1 MLSCLDLFYILRT
14 YFELPSCRKKQASSS
29 IGYVTHSKVI
39 FEMAITQRCAVL
51 SVLLTTTVLLT
62 ACGSGSSAM
71 MSVAAPAVEPPP
83 AIVINEPV
91 ATNTTVGVF
100 GLEYDAQYGLR
111 QLNIAAANDI
121 GLTGRGVRMAVV
133 DSGINASHTEFLGRQ
148 ISGRNFGS
156 TDSLG
161 YLTDSVGHGTHVAAI
176 MAANRDGLGMR
187 GVAYDATLY
196 AYKISSFTGG
206 RGDTTS
212 LSGVASDSAWAEVIK
227 QHTADR
233 ILVSNNSWG
242 STSSIDTTSE
252 GQLRTTLKSSI
263 PALVQ
268 AQQQGTIFVFA
279 AGNSAADNPSLTGAM
294 PALITELKPQWL
306 VTVAVDENLRESAF
320 TNRCGVAADFCV
332 TAPGVNIFSVEANS
346 GNGYNT
352 LSGTSMAAPHVA
364 GVVALVL
371 QRFPELTAAEVT
383 NRVKVTSS
391 LENLTGFFGCTMAT
405 CDESNMRA
413 IFGHGLVDAQAATS
427 PIGTLMYA
435 TDGNVKTTAGHAV
448 GTTTLMVPAG
458 LGQQIAKQLK
468 KVDVAVFDSFDGATF
483 RVTADKVFN
492 AQQQQKI
499 YPIGYAAATHA
510 LLDAHGIA
518 PFSKTITSRSGTLP
532 YHISFATNAFTAMS
546 ATTWG
551 DKAGL
556 MAQPALM
563 SDQAMQQFEWG
574 LVQTDRLS
582 VRPFTQFSRNNA
594 GELMGAGINLSIKP
608 IPSVRAHLSIA
619 QSQSYMASN
628 IDRAS
633 QSTAVAVNVAEF
645 GLEHDITPNV
655 SVFARSR
662 LTELGSTSA
671 STQQWGIKGGQI
683 FQHHLGVEFKV
694 NQMKLAVGAY
704 DPGQMKNTQIALLL
718 PDSRTPEGRINYK
731 EQRFDVSQKTQV
743 GVFLAA
749 KANV

>member
-1 MLSCLDLFYILRT
+1 
-14 YFELPSCRKKQASSS
+14 
-29 IGYVTHSKVI
+29 
-39 FEMAITQRCAVL
+39 MAIVQRCAVL
-51 SVLLTTTVLLT
+51 SVLLATTVLLT
-62 ACGSGSSAM
+62 ACGGGSSAM
-71 MSVAAPAVEPPP
+71 MSVAAPAPEPTP
-83 AIVINEPV
+83 AIIINEPV
-91 ATNTTVGVF
+91 ETNTTVGVF

-111 QLNIAAANDI
+111 QLNIAAANNS
-121 GLTGRGVRMAVV
+121 GLTGLGVRMAVV
-133 DSGINASHTEFLGRQ
+133 DSGIDASHTEFLGRQ

-176 MAANRDGLGMR
+176 MAANRNGMGMR
-187 GVAYDATLY
+187 GVAYDAALY
-196 AYKISSFTGG
+196 AYKISSFNRGG
-206 RGDTTS
+206 RGDTTA
-212 LSGVASDSAWAEVIK
+212 LSGVASDTAWAEVIK
-227 QHTADR
+227 QHTSDR

-252 GQLRTTLKSSI
+252 GQLRTTYQSSI

-306 VTVAVDENLRESAF
+306 VTVAVDENLRETAF

-332 TAPGVNIFSVEANS
+332 TAPGVNIFSAQANS
-346 GNGYNT
+346 GNGYKT

-405 CDESNMRA
+405 CDESKMRA

-435 TDGNVKTTAGHAV
+435 TDGNAKTTSGHAV
-448 GTTTLMVPAG
+448 GTTSLMVPAG
-458 LGQQIAKQLK
+458 LGQQIARQLK
-468 KVDVAVFDSFDGATF
+468 GVDVAVFDSFDGATF
-483 RVTADKVFN
+483 RVTADKIFN

-499 YPIGYAAATHA
+499 YPIGYAAASHA
-510 LLDAHGIA
+510 LHDTHGIA
-518 PFSKTITSRSGTLP
+518 PFSKTITSQSGTLP
-532 YHISFATNAFTAMS
+532 HHISFATNAFTAMS

-582 VRPFTQFSRNNA
+582 VRPFTQFSRDNA
-594 GELMGAGINLSIKP
+594 GQLMGAGINLSIKP
-608 IPSVRAHLSIA
+608 FASVRAHLSIA
-619 QSQSYMASN
+619 QSQSYLASN
-628 IDRAS
+628 IDRAP
-633 QSTAVAVNVAEF
+633 QSTAVAVNVTEF

-662 LTELGSTSA
+662 LTELGSTRA
-671 STQQWGIKGGQI
+671 STQQWGITGGQI

-704 DPGQMKNTQIALLL
+704 DPGQMKNAQIALLL
-718 PDSRTPEGRINYK
+718 PDSRTPEGRVNYR
-731 EQRFDVSQKTQV
+731 EQRFNVSQNTQV

-749 KANV
+749 KTDLRHGATSFGTVTLGIQQSPYESSKVGRASLTYTHQF

>member
-1 MLSCLDLFYILRT
+1 
-14 YFELPSCRKKQASSS
+14 
-29 IGYVTHSKVI
+29 
-39 FEMAITQRCAVL
+39 MAIIQRYAVF
-51 SVLLTTTVLLT
+51 SALLAATVLLT
-62 ACGSGSSAM
+62 ACGGGGSGTVTASQ
-71 MSVAAPAVEPPP
+71 PPP
-83 AIVINEPV
+83 TSSPGDNFIGID
-91 ATNTTVGVF
+91 TTAGAF

-111 QLNIAAANDI
+111 QLNIAAANDS
-121 GLTGRGVRMAVV
+121 GLTGLGVRMAVV
-133 DSGINASHTEFLGRQ
+133 DTGIDASHTEFRGRR
-148 ISGRNFGS
+148 ISGFNFGS
-156 TDSLG
+156 TDSSG
-161 YLTDSVGHGTHVAAI
+161 YLTDSDGHGTHVAAI

-187 GVAYDATLY
+187 GVAYDAALY
-196 AYKISSFTGG
+196 AYKISSSTGVG
-206 RGDTTS
+206 GSTTT
-212 LSGVASDSAWAEVIK
+212 LPGVATDAAWTNVIN
-227 QHTADR
+227 QHSTDR
-233 ILVSNNSWG
+233 IQVSNNSWG
-242 STSSIDTTSE
+242 SSSTIDTISE
-252 GQLRTTLKSSI
+252 GQLRATYQSSI

-279 AGNSAADNPSLTGAM
+279 AGNSGDNNPSLTGAM

-306 VTVAVDENLRESAF
+306 VTVAVDENLREPAF
-320 TNRCGVAADFCV
+320 TDRCGMAADFCV
-332 TAPGVNIFSVEANS
+332 TAPGVNIFSAEAN
-346 GNGYNT
+346 NVTGYTT

-371 QRFPELTAAEVT
+371 QQFPELTAAEVT

-405 CDESNMRA
+405 CGDSSMRA
-413 IFGHGLVDAQAATS
+413 IFGHGLVNAQAATS
-427 PIGTLMYA
+427 PIGTLIYT
-435 TDGNVKTTAGHAV
+435 TDGNVKTTSGHAV
-448 GTTTLMVPAG
+448 GTTALMVPAG
-458 LGQQIAKQLK
+458 LGQQIARQLQRI
-468 KVDVAVFDSFDGATF
+468 DVAVFDSFDGATF

-492 AQQQQKI
+492 TQQQHKI
-499 YPIGYAAATHA
+499 YPVGYSTASLTLHNAQS
-510 LLDAHGIA
+510 IA
-518 PFSKTITSRSGTLP
+518 PFSKTITSQSGALP
-532 YHISFATNAFTAMS
+532 HHISFATNAFTAIS

-582 VRPFTQFSRNNA
+582 VRPFTQFSQNNS

-608 IPSVRAHLSIA
+608 ISSVRAHLSIA
-619 QSQSYMASN
+619 KSQSYMASN
-628 IDRAS
+628 INRFP

-694 NQMKLAVGAY
+694 NQIKLAVGAY
-704 DPGQMKNTQIALLL
+704 DPGQMRNTQIALLL
-718 PDSRTPEGRINYK
+718 PDSRTPEGRVNYK

-749 KANV
+749 KANLHHGATSFGTVTFGIQQSPYESSKVGRASLTYTHQF